1 MDGLSFKFS
10 KKMLFLLFFF
20 GFLISLIFC
29 NFKFVYIFEIEF
41 LEINS
46 NSIIMT
52 MIFDWMSVLF
62 MTVIFF
68 ISGSVMKFSV
78 EYMMEEK
85 NKLRFCM
92 IVIMFIL
99 SMIFL
104 VISPNLISILLGW
117 DGLGLV
123 SYVLVIYYQ
132 NSKSNSAGMLT
143 ILSNRVGDVAFLIC
157 IVYMLNHGN
166 WNFFSLSGFDKNIIS
181 VMVVLMLLAGI
192 TKSAQI
198 PFSAWLPAAM
208 AAPTP
213 VSALVHSSTL
223 VTAGVFLMIRFSEFF
238 SSMMFFKVSLLFM
251 SSLTMMMAS
260 VVANFEYDI
269 KKIIALSTLSQLGLM
284 MSIVALG
291 FPNLAFFHL
300 LTHAVFKALLFIC
313 SGSIIHNFGH
323 VQDIRML
330 GLVTNQMPKVSIC
343 LNTANLALCGIPFLA
358 GFYSKDIIL
367 EMYCYS
373 NWNFISF
380 TMLFIATSMTASYS
394 IRMAYFSFW
403 KKIHSKSMN
412 SIFEEKSE
420 ISSSAMLMSMGA
432 VVGGSVFSWLIFSS
446 PNSIELF
453 VLLKVLT
460 LIVTF
465 AGGMYM
471 LSVKEKNY
479 FLGGK
484 MKFIFYFF
492 SQMWFFPKISSQIFL
507 NFMMSWSK
515 FSFEKVDISWVEM
528 IGPQGTFKVLIYS
541 SKILQFIQKNSI
553 KTYLFSMIII
563 MFVCWM

>member
-1 MDGLSFKFS
+1 
-10 KKMLFLLFFF
+10 MLFLLFFF

-143 ILSNRVGDVAFLIC
+143 ILSNRVGDVAFFNLYC
-157 IVYMLNHGN
+157 IYINYHGN
-166 WNFFSLSGFDKNIIS
+166 WNFFSLSVFDKNIIS

-260 VVANFEYDI
+260 VVANFEFDI
-269 KKIIALSTLSQLGLM
+269 KKNIALSTLSQLGLM

-343 LNTANLALCGIPFLA
+343 LNIANLSLCGIPFLA

-380 TMLFIATSMTASYS
+380 IMLFIATSMTASYS
-394 IRMAYFSFW
+394 IRMAYFSLW

-412 SIFEEKSE
+412 SIFEGESE

-453 VLLKVLT
+453 VLLKVST

-479 FLGGK
+479 FLGEK

-515 FSFEKVDISWVEM
+515 FSFENVDISWVEM
-528 IGPQGTFKVLIYS
+528 LGLQGTFKVLVYS
-541 SKILQFIQKNSI
+541 SKILQSIQKNSI

-563 MFVCWM
+563 MFVCWMF